1 MTRLRPIRPAHE
13 CGDKTAA
20 ICPPAQKLPRKIN
33 RPAFFPS
40 PVCPPRGG
48 PCLSCARRRARGRMC
63 TPSIRAANGVRTGRT
78 TVVRSGDEPSSPGP
92 AGWFDPLTCGRIR
105 LGAVV
110 HLSFGIGGAV
120 LGHPGQAT
128 GRAAARPHPIFYRA
142 TPPAARLPQ
151 VQWPGPKGSVARR
164 RRVWKTRGR
173 WSPVRPHPEVRAERA
188 SKDEGGAGTCR
199 RPRLL
204 PRRGG
209 CATMR
214 EQGGRE
220 SRCTGN
226 SPG

>member
-13 CGDKTAA
+13 CGDKSAA
-20 ICPPAQKLPRKIN
+20 IRPPAKK
-33 RPAFFPS
+33 FPS
-40 PVCPPRGG
+40 RINGPPFFLSLRPSPSAGTG
-48 PCLSCARRRARGRMC
+48 PSLWRRRARGRMC

-128 GRAAARPHPIFYRA
+128 GRAAARPRTIFYRA

-151 VQWPGPKGSVARR
+151 VQWPGPKGSVAGK
-164 RRVWKTRGR
+164 RRVSGVGPA
-173 WSPVRPHPEVRAERA
+173 SRPAAHGPCLAPCLP
-188 SKDEGGAGTCR
+188 GAAAPPWTIGC
-199 RPRLL
+199 
-204 PRRGG
+204 RGG
-209 CATMR
+209 
-214 EQGGRE
+214 E
-220 SRCTGN
+220 SRCRET
-226 SPG
+226 SPV